1 MELSDQFNLPT
12 DFTILTSLVIVFFSY
27 FLRMFATI
35 YLFLLSVFYPLISLL
50 RLLQEPPL
58 YPVVSGG
65 Q

>member
-12 DFTILTSLVIVFFSY
+12 DFTVPTSLVIAFFRII
-27 FLRMFATI
+27 LHVLPTI

-58 YPVVSGG
+58 H
-65 Q
+65 